1 MLKRFY
7 LLVFYFGFSLGL
19 QAQDISVDEL
29 LDQYFENTGGID
41 NWKKLNT
48 MRMTGLMSMGG
59 MEFKGVITHAR
70 PNKQRVEVDVQG
82 NSIIQAYDGEDAW
95 WINPFQTGPDPQS
108 MPEDVAESILKNEF
122 EDALIDYAEK
132 GYTVELLGTIEIEG
146 TATYEVK
153 LTKENSDVVYYYFD
167 KEYYVPIMQ
176 KSEVTSG
183 PMKGQFVE
191 TYMSDYQDVE
201 GMMIPYFVEVKIGG
215 STGQTIT
222 LQNVELNP
230 QVDDLFFS
238 RPKKD

>member
-1 MLKRFY
+1 
-7 LLVFYFGFSLGL
+7 VG
-19 QAQDISVDEL
+19 
-29 LDQYFENTGGID
+29 
-41 NWKKLNT
+41 
-48 MRMTGLMSMGG
+48 
-59 MEFKGVITHAR
+59 
-70 PNKQRVEVDVQG
+70 VQG
-82 NSIIQAYDGEDAW
+82 QSIIQAYDGEDAW

-108 MPEDVAESILKNEF
+108 MPEDVAESMVKNEF

-132 GYTVELLGTIEIEG
+132 GHTVELLGTIEVDGI
-146 TATYEVK
+146 ATYEVK

-176 KSEVTSG
+176 KTEVTSG

-191 TYMSDYQDVE
+191 TYMSDYQDVK
-201 GMMIPYFVEVKIGG
+201 GMMIPHFVEVKIGG
-215 STGQTIT
+215 STGQTIK